1 MNEISTFAE
10 MILVVAAGFSLALF
24 GRTVIERI
32 AIPSAALF
40 LVAAAVASDL
50 SPRLGNAISFVT
62 VERIAVVALDRARCR
77 SCSQR

>member
-10 MILVVAAGFSLALF
+10 MILVVAAAFSLALF
-24 GRTVIERI
+24 GRSVFERI

-50 SPRLGNAISFVT
+50 FASARGCDLVRDRRADSRWSP
-62 VERIAVVALDRARCR
+62 
-77 SCSQR
+77 